1 MNKKTTRIIAIVLVL
16 LMALALIPIAASAE
30 GEVTWTYYPDVDEN
44 GAPTGTPV
52 AHTYEV
58 GAKFNLPPAS
68 TFTKANYTL
77 VKWHRVDPGDE
88 FPVDEFTPGQEM
100 TSSRN
105 CTLYAVWQE
114 NPKVTVTFNANYPG
128 GSDPA
133 PSTQQIYANTAT
145 PLDALS
151 FSAPAGC
158 TFAGWNTAANGTG
171 TAYAAGGTIT
181 ASADTALY
189 AQWTY
194 QLTLN
199 GNGGTF
205 PDAGNAGTR
214 VLTYKTNESAQMVTS
229 INVVRPGFTLT
240 GWAMAADGTGEV
252 TGQSIGYSAANP
264 APVVYAKWAED
275 LVSVTYAAGTNG
287 TGTASTSQ
295 VGRGSTVTLP
305 QPSEKGLRPNTGF
318 AFKNWKSGETEY
330 AAGAEVTVSGDTTF
344 TAQFEAIQYA
354 TVYFQPGTG
363 GTGTMTPAAAER
375 GKPYPLPGN
384 GFTPNT
390 NMSFTGWKIGTG
402 DTVYAAGSSYTIPA
416 DATEITLTAQW
427 ISNTVTVTFND
438 GTANVASQNMS
449 RTAAS
454 ALTAYSS
461 MSGVTVPTGKVFAGW
476 SRTSGATAAQFAD
489 GESVRWD
496 GAEGTKNYTSGAAV
510 TLYAVW
516 GDGLS
521 GTVSLKESSDGR
533 VKVGQ
538 TYTAEVTPAVSGTL
552 YYKWVVGSPDTGW
565 NVVKQGA
572 GDSGKTY
579 RITADDAYNV
589 VFVLVADN
597 ADYTNPIASGQYI
610 VYSDDMV
617 TLTVVVVDPAGSSR
631 VTMIGHDFRAGTG
644 TVDVIKGATVKT
656 FLIPGADQ
664 IVKSVK
670 HGTKTITPKNT
681 YDDWKFTAPTT
692 ITITFGS
699 TAAGTTKTAE
709 LSGNTVPSAATSAF
723 AALMSTM
730 PRSRG
735 MLKDVVACWDHNA
748 TNLLDPSEIPAAGLS
763 FTLPYP
769 NGSNVNSTVEKNMS
783 GYYKVRV
790 WHWTGTAYEEVPA
803 ANVKPQKAFKDGIQV
818 TYNKF
823 SPIGATLEPPA
834 LDGTVKL
841 STGGKEITGTVAS
854 IGAEITAAY
863 SKTAVGTLSYEWQ
876 ISSDN
881 GTSWSHL
888 TTGAK
893 YTPKSSD
900 KGKMLRVNVTSD
912 FETGAAW
919 SKDLKVEATPAP
931 VQSQYIINYGDT
943 DYPFAQVGKIGN
955 LTDEMEYYPYPQ
967 SAKPSASSAAWRAVK
982 SGETHSG
989 GLTEPGTY
997 WVRFKT
1003 DNTDDSKTNWRSV
1016 TIQEYFTVTAV
1027 PDSVS
1032 TNRVVFTESPAYV
1045 TLIKGRVWLV
1055 PAGSKINVTASSANT
1070 KYYKINRITLEN
1082 LATEAW
1088 TYKNVNSQNSVSTGA
1103 FTVDAPYYITASA
1116 GVYGSKTGDYSHLD
1130 LWMELAALSLMGL
1143 CAAVVVGRKKLRK
1156 Q

>member
-1 MNKKTTRIIAIVLVL
+1 M
-16 LMALALIPIAASAE
+16 
-30 GEVTWTYYPDVDEN
+30 
-44 GAPTGTPV
+44 
-52 AHTYEV
+52 
-58 GAKFNLPPAS
+58 
-68 TFTKANYTL
+68 
-77 VKWHRVDPGDE
+77 
-88 FPVDEFTPGQEM
+88 
-100 TSSRN
+100 
-105 CTLYAVWQE
+105 
-114 NPKVTVTFNANYPG
+114 
-128 GSDPA
+128 
-133 PSTQQIYANTAT
+133 
-145 PLDALS
+145 
-151 FSAPAGC
+151 
-158 TFAGWNTAANGTG
+158 
-171 TAYAAGGTIT
+171 
-181 ASADTALY
+181 
-189 AQWTY
+189 
-194 QLTLN
+194 
-199 GNGGTF
+199 
-205 PDAGNAGTR
+205 
-214 VLTYKTNESAQMVTS
+214 
-229 INVVRPGFTLT
+229 
-240 GWAMAADGTGEV
+240 
-252 TGQSIGYSAANP
+252 
-264 APVVYAKWAED
+264 
-275 LVSVTYAAGTNG
+275 
-287 TGTASTSQ
+287 
-295 VGRGSTVTLP
+295 
-305 QPSEKGLRPNTGF
+305 
-318 AFKNWKSGETEY
+318 
-330 AAGAEVTVSGDTTF
+330 
-344 TAQFEAIQYA
+344 
-354 TVYFQPGTG
+354 
-363 GTGTMTPAAAER
+363 
-375 GKPYPLPGN
+375 
-384 GFTPNT
+384 
-390 NMSFTGWKIGTG
+390 
-402 DTVYAAGSSYTIPA
+402 
-416 DATEITLTAQW
+416 
-427 ISNTVTVTFND
+427 
-438 GTANVASQNMS
+438 
-449 RTAAS
+449 
-454 ALTAYSS
+454 
-461 MSGVTVPTGKVFAGW
+461 
-476 SRTSGATAAQFAD
+476 
-489 GESVRWD
+489 
-496 GAEGTKNYTSGAAV
+496 
-510 TLYAVW
+510 
-516 GDGLS
+516 
-521 GTVSLKESSDGR
+521 
-533 VKVGQ
+533 
-538 TYTAEVTPAVSGTL
+538 
-552 YYKWVVGSPDTGW
+552 
-565 NVVKQGA
+565 KQGA